1 MPKRRSVRCRKRR
14 FLITVNEPEIF
25 ALNGYL
31 KKRWPPQKQNPFLF
45 LWALCRLIA
54 AHRKAYAAI
63 KKARPDATIGA
74 SINLAYYEAASG
86 PVNHLMAGA
95 ARRWNL
101 FFLRNT
107 RHSLDFI
114 GLNYYFHNRVD
125 HGFNRNKDRKRND
138 MGWEIYPEGIYHVL
152 AGLQEYKLP
161 IYVTENGIPDIRD
174 AQRETFIKDHLAWIK
189 KAMSEGADVRGYFYW
204 SLLDNFEWDSG
215 FWPRFGLVEVDY
227 RTMERRVRPSAFAYK
242 NIIETWEK

>member
-1 MPKRRSVRCRKRR
+1 MVAHRAGGRKFDEKELAHYREVVAALRERGMEPVVTLWHWTLPVWLAEKGGVLSGDFSRCFARYAETAVRALPQAA
-14 FLITVNEPEIF
+14 FFITVNEPEIF

-152 AGLQEYKLP
+152 RDSSKYKLP
-161 IYVTENGIPDIRD
+161 IYVTENGIAGD
-174 AQRETFIKDHLAWIK
+174 
-189 KAMSEGADVRGYFYW
+189 
-204 SLLDNFEWDSG
+204 
-215 FWPRFGLVEVDY
+215 PRRCCVK
-227 RTMERRVRPSAFAYK
+227 RS
-242 NIIETWEK
+242 